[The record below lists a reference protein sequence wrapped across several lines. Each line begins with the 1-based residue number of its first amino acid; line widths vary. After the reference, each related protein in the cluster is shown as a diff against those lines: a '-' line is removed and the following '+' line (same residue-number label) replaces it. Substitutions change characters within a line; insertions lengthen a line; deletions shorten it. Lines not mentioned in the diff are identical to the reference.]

1 MSKDKA
7 RNWER
12 LADAPHREQKPS
24 NVTHRTKNKMNTYS
38 VKFTEG
44 RTEEIKAETIDL
56 AYLEVVKGIP
66 AKFLEEGLGFTVE
79 GPDGKME
86 CGE

>member
-1 MSKDKA
+1 
-7 RNWER
+7 
-12 LADAPHREQKPS
+12 
-24 NVTHRTKNKMNTYS
+24 MNTYS